1 MPIFNPQMLQA
12 PNPITQN
19 IPQAP
24 IIPIPAPQISPI
36 APTPMP
42 TPVQQ
47 VFVPV
52 PIPYAEKKKNTMKVS
67 PEAVRKAQG
76 IYPVEQKAK
85 TAMIE
90 QSKMPTP
97 SGAWGAPK

>member
-1 MPIFNPQMLQA
+1 MPEQIQPVV
-12 PNPITQN
+12 
-19 IPQAP
+19 P
-24 IIPIPAPQISPI
+24 IIPTQNTPI
-36 APTPMP
+36 APMPMP
-42 TPVQQ
+42 APVQQ

-52 PIPYAEKKKNTMKVS
+52 PIPYAEKKKATMKVS
-67 PEAVRKAQG
+67 PEAVRKAQS

-97 SGAWGAPK
+97 TGAWGAPK

>member
-1 MPIFNPQMLQA
+1 MAVFNPQMLQA
-12 PNPITQN
+12 TNPITPN

-24 IIPIPAPQISPI
+24 NISIPSPQISPI
-36 APTPMP
+36 TPMP
-42 TPVQQ
+42 LPAPVQQ

-52 PIPYAEKKKNTMKVS
+52 PIPYAEKKKPSMKVS

-97 SGAWGAPK
+97 TGAWGAPK

>member
-1 MPIFNPQMLQA
+1 MAFFNPQIMQPA
-12 PNPITQN
+12 QE
-19 IPQAP
+19 IPQE
-24 IIPIPAPQISPI
+24 IPAMPEQIQPVAPI
-36 APTPMP
+36 APPVAAP
-42 TPVQQ
+42 IPEPVQQ

-52 PIPYAEKKKNTMKVS
+52 PIPYAEKKKTTMKVS

-76 IYPVEQKAK
+76 IYPVEQQAK

-97 SGAWGAPK
+97 TGAWGAPK